1 LSFFGSLGSKVW
13 SIQAFH
19 TRNGNYLCFARMFPI
34 KLKRESITTPWMI
47 SQDARVF
54 PYLHLPEMDA
64 AILVWFRADGSSL
77 SSTKQGE

>member
-1 LSFFGSLGSKVW
+1 
-13 SIQAFH
+13 
-19 TRNGNYLCFARMFPI
+19 MFPI

-54 PYLHLPEMDA
+54 PYLHLAEMDA
-64 AILVWFRADGSSL
+64 AILVWFREDGSRL

>member
-1 LSFFGSLGSKVW
+1 
-13 SIQAFH
+13 
-19 TRNGNYLCFARMFPI
+19 MFPI

-64 AILVWFRADGSSL
+64 AILVWFREDESRL